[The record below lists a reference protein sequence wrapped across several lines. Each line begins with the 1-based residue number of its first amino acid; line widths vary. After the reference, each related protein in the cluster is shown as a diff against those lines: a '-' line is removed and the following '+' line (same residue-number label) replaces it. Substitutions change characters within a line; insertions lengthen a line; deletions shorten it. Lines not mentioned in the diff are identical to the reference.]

1 MLSVADRRRTAKRG
15 RGALRLRIQL
25 GIAAAIIVILLLAA
39 FVLPLPHNPD
49 STDAI
54 AVLQPPSRAFWFG
67 TDEVGAD
74 IFSRTIRAARTDLPL
89 AMGGTAVAMFIGV
102 PLGILF
108 SVSRRWGERAM
119 RVLDGFQSLP
129 LLVLILALVGL
140 SGNQLYMVV
149 IAIAIF
155 GAPLY
160 IRLVRSHVL
169 TLRESRFIEAA
180 RATGASPYRV
190 MRRHLLPNLRELILA
205 QTSLILAL
213 SIVAIASLSFL
224 GIGVQPPTPS
234 WGQMIQSGA
243 NGLIAGQW
251 WLVVFP
257 GAAIFVSV
265 LSFNVIADTL
275 VELDQIRTS
284 L

>member
-1 MLSVADRRRTAKRG
+1 MQRALTSRSQWVVRLWRCSSASRSASFSAYLGD
-15 RGALRLRIQL
+15 GAS
-25 GIAAAIIVILLLAA
+25 A
-39 FVLPLPHNPD
+39 PC
-49 STDAI
+49 
-54 AVLQPPSRAFWFG
+54 
-67 TDEVGAD
+67 E
-74 IFSRTIRAARTDLPL
+74 
-89 AMGGTAVAMFIGV
+89 
-102 PLGILF
+102 
-108 SVSRRWGERAM
+108 
-119 RVLDGFQSLP
+119 VLDGFQSLP